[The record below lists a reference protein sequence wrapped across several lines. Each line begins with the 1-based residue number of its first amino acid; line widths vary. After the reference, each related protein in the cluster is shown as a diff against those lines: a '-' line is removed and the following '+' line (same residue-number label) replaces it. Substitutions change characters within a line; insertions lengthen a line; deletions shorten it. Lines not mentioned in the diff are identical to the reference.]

1 MTSRRDFLTHTLTTA
16 GSAALAGSLP
26 SMANATLG
34 AERVQVVPEPT
45 MGGEDFSYYAKKVPS
60 VFFVLGLKRPGE
72 TNPPTLH
79 QPEFDFNDD
88 ALATG
93 IEMMV
98 ALATN

>member
-1 MTSRRDFLTHTLTTA
+1 
-16 GSAALAGSLP
+16 
-26 SMANATLG
+26 
-34 AERVQVVPEPT
+34 

-60 VFFVLGLKRPGE
+60 VFFVLGLKRHGE

-93 IEMMV
+93 VELMV
-98 ALATN
+98 ALATR